1 MFRAP
6 LLRSLPRVGWTGLTA
21 AGLVLTAFATRAVT
35 DPSPWLHL
43 KVGQFLLDGHRFAA
57 PDPFA
62 PYASSVYEPTQWLPS
77 VVVAALYDHA
87 GLPAVAWARG
97 AGIAC
102 FALAMVLATR
112 LAARPALALAASVL
126 TVACAYP
133 SLTERPQLL
142 GFIMVVV
149 TVCAWWRS
157 AHDGR
162 ARWWLIPFTWLAA
175 CVHGVWAVGVGLGA
189 LVVAGIV
196 LQRLFSP
203 RDRNRLIMVLA
214 GCVVAA
220 GLTPLGPRLVVS
232 PFSVGGNAR
241 QFVTEW
247 MASSVRTPSVAL
259 SLLVLGAVFAL
270 WVTSRRQ
277 PPYWQVMLWVAAIL
291 LVLVMQRTVG
301 IGAIVGAMLLADA
314 AENHLARRAP
324 TAPSPVHRTA
334 AGARAAELG
343 VLLSAT
349 LVAVLLAIPLAA
361 TGAQAARGVPTALTQ
376 PLRQLPQG
384 THVISDGD
392 LSGWL
397 MFQAPQLRPVFDIRV
412 EVYSAAHIRGFIDAL
427 SAEPGWTAYLGHA
440 QTRAALLKADAPLV
454 SALGNQWHWTV
465 VASDRGYVLME
476 PR

>member
-1 MFRAP
+1 MFRATQM
-6 LLRSLPRVGWTGLTA
+6 RSLPRVGWTGLTA
-21 AGLVLTAFATRAVT
+21 AGLVLTAFATRAVA

-43 KVGQFLLDGHRFAA
+43 KVGQFLLDGHRFAS

-62 PYASSVYEPTQWLPS
+62 PYASSVYQPTQWLPS
-77 VVVAALYDHA
+77 IVVAALYDHA
-87 GLPAVAWARG
+87 GLPAVAWVRG

-112 LAARPALALAASVL
+112 LAARSALAL
-126 TVACAYP
+126 VATILCVAGAYP

-149 TVCAWWRS
+149 TVATWWRS

-162 ARWWLIPFTWLAA
+162 PRWWLIPFTWLAA
-175 CVHGVWAVGVGLGA
+175 CVHGVWVMGVGLGA
-189 LVVAGIV
+189 LIVAGVV
-196 LQRLFSP
+196 LQGLFSA
-203 RDRNRLIMVLA
+203 RERGRLIAVLA
-214 GCVVAA
+214 GCVLAA
-220 GLTPLGPRLVVS
+220 ALTPLGPRLVVS

-241 QFVTEW
+241 QFVSEW

-259 SLLVLGAVFAL
+259 SLVVLGAVFAL

-277 PPYWQVMLWVAAIL
+277 PPYWQVMLWVTAVL
-291 LVLVMQRTVG
+291 LILVMQRTVG
-301 IGAIVGAMLLADA
+301 IGAIVAAMLLADA
-314 AENHLARRAP
+314 AEDDLARRAP
-324 TAPSPVHRTA
+324 ATSSAPARSPG
-334 AGARAAELG
+334 GARG
-343 VLLSAT
+343 VERAVLVSAT
-349 LVAVLLAIPLAA
+349 VAAVLLAIPLAA
-361 TGAQAARGVPTALTQ
+361 ARGEDPRGVPTALTE

-384 THVISDGD
+384 THLISDGD

-397 MFQAPQLRPVFDIRV
+397 MFQAPQLRPIFDLRV
-412 EVYSAAHIRGFIDAL
+412 EVYSPAHIRGFISAL
-427 SAEPGWTAYLGHA
+427 SAEPGWSAYLGNA

>member
-1 MFRAP
+1 MFRTP
-6 LLRSLPRVGWTGLTA
+6 FLRSSPRVGWTGLTA
-21 AGLVLTAFATRAVT
+21 AGLVLTALATRAVA

-62 PYASSVYEPTQWLPS
+62 PYASSSYEPTQWLPS

-87 GLPAVAWARG
+87 GLPAVAWVRG

-112 LAARPALALAASVL
+112 LAARPAIALAAAAL
-126 TVACAYP
+126 TIAGAYP

-149 TVCAWWRS
+149 TVAAWWRS

-162 ARWWLIPFTWLAA
+162 PRWWLIPFTWLAA
-175 CVHGVWAVGVGLGA
+175 CVHGVWAMGLGIGA

-196 LQRLFSP
+196 LQRLFTP
-203 RDRNRLIMVLA
+203 RERNRLIAVLA
-214 GCVVAA
+214 GCVAA
-220 GLTPLGPRLVVS
+220 AAVTPLGPRLVVS
-232 PFSVGGNAR
+232 PFAVGGNAR

-259 SLLVLGAVFAL
+259 SLVVLAGVFAL

-277 PPYWQVMLWVAAIL
+277 PPYWQVMLWVTAIL

-314 AENHLARRAP
+314 AEDYLARRGTDAVSARP
-324 TAPSPVHRTA
+324 RLAI
-334 AGARAAELG
+334 GARGAELA
-343 VLLSAT
+343 VLVAAT
-349 LVAVLLAIPLAA
+349 LAAVLLAIPLAD
-361 TGAQAARGVPTALTQ
+361 ARGQVARRVPTALTQ
-376 PLRQLPQG
+376 PLRQIPQG

-397 MFQAPQLRPVFDIRV
+397 MFQAPQVRPVFDIRV
-412 EVYSAAHIRGFIDAL
+412 EVYSAAHVRGFIAAL
-427 SAEPGWTAYLGHA
+427 SAQPGWTAYLA
-440 QTRAALLKADAPLV
+440 RTQTRAALLKSDAPLA